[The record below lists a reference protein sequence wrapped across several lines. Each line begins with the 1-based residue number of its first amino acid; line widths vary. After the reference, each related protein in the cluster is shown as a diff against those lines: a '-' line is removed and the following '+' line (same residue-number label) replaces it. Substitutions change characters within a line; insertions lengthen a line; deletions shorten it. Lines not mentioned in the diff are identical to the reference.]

1 MIAINGN
8 SMELI
13 IDEPICLPS
22 LSKSH
27 YHYHESSGYSSKE
40 AEYNSSPENRLHSSI
55 LPFRSNEKSFDS
67 ERRRQ
72 RLGMSTTASVSN
84 VGSLTIDELSSEQ
97 MKPIQQRTVSIDL
110 SVIQSRQLVK

>member
-1 MIAINGN
+1 MTRINGD

-13 IDEPICLPS
+13 IDEPIRPPS

-40 AEYNSSPENRLHSSI
+40 AEYNSSPENRLHASI
-55 LPFRSNEKSFDS
+55 SPLRSNEKPLES

-72 RLGMSTTASVSN
+72 RPGMSTAASASN
-84 VGSLTIDELSSEQ
+84 VASLTIDDLSSDQ
-97 MKPIQQRTVSIDL
+97 MKPIQCTVSIDP
-110 SVIQSRQLVK
+110 SVSQSVS